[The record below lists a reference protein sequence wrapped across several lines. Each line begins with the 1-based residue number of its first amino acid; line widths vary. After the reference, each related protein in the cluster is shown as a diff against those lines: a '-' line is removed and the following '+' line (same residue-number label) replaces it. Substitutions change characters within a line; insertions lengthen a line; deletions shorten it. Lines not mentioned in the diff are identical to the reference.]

1 MELEAIQALLDDV
14 AAAGIL
20 QALVDNFLL
29 LPALGA
35 DSHRIPHLHQ
45 ERLKVVREPEA
56 LGVSVLHG
64 EQHVLVWQHRA
75 LWDRL
80 DRDGQPAAELPCDV
94 LPALPVEDL
103 LVIAPDRMAEVHLEV
118 RLGLRDLLHR
128 HHLPDEILL
137 QEVLQAEEADLRIR
151 AAAALEVGVDLSRPR
166 RVLQVVGHLVG
177 VGEHKDVVEL
187 VDIRDRTLG
196 TRSRLRS
203 LARVHSGI

>member
-35 DSHRIPHLHQ
+35 DSRGIPHLHQ
-45 ERLKVVREPEA
+45 ERLEVVCEPEA
-56 LGVSVLHG
+56 LRVSVLHG
-64 EQHVLVWQHRA
+64 EEHVLVRQNCA
-75 LWDRL
+75 LRHRL
-80 DRDGQPAAELPCDV
+80 DRDWQATTVLLNDV
-94 LPALPVEDL
+94 LPSLAVEHL
-103 LVIAPDRMAEVHLEV
+103 LVVAPGAVEVTLEV
-118 RLGLRDLLHR
+118 LLGGIDLRQGDDGSDEVLL
-128 HHLPDEILL
+128 D
-137 QEVLQAEEADLRIR
+137 EVLQAEEAHILVRT
-151 AAAALEVGVDLSRPR
+151 AAALEVGVDLSRPR